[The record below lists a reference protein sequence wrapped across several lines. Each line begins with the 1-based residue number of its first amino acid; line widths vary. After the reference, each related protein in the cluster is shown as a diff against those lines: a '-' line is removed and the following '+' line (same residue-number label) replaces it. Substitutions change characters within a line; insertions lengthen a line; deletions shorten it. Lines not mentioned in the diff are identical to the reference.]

1 VYFEAIGSEQVLQT
15 FFDFVFSIKIAYS
28 KTTFESIYILEV
40 LKEGNYMKKSKNVF
54 AKFIYISNKKTK
66 KKKKSN
72 S

>member
-15 FFDFVFSIKIAYS
+15 FFDFVFGIKIVYY
-28 KTTFESIYILEV
+28 KTTFESIYTIDPQ
-40 LKEGNYMKKSKNVF
+40 GGGIMKKSKNVF